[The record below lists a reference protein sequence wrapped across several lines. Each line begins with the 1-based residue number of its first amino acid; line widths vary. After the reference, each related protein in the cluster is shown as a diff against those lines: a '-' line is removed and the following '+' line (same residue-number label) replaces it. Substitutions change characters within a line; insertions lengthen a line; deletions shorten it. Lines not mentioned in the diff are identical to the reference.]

1 MHLMYFLLGGRVK
14 QMLLSSDQ
22 INRSRWIK
30 TVKRLT
36 GFCFDPAAGN
46 NNCNSNA
53 ICGSGSVSCSAST
66 AATVVKPNN
75 NNCSSS
81 AVNNHKEFYCWQQA
95 HQVRHGV
102 QNNFILCFAET
113 VPCVCLQWWSLSDG
127 SKIFILLPLILS
139 WCHLLTHP
147 KPATWAAMKQCNS
160 CNSNRC
166 NSNSCNCNSCPH
178 SWPPHHIRFQPALYP
193 SRQSLSQHHNP
204 QLVKVL
210 WNDV

>member
-1 MHLMYFLLGGRVK
+1 MRLMNFLLGGRVK

-113 VPCVCLQWWSLSDG
+113 VPCVCVYNGDHFQMVPKYLYFYLWSSADATCSRTPSQLLGRQWSNATAATATAATATAATATAAHTLDLLITSGFSLR
-127 SKIFILLPLILS
+127 
-139 WCHLLTHP
+139 CTHP
-147 KPATWAAMKQCNS
+147 VSLFLNTATHNS
-160 CNSNRC
+160 
-166 NSNSCNCNSCPH
+166 
-178 SWPPHHIRFQPALYP
+178 W
-193 SRQSLSQHHNP
+193 
-204 QLVKVL
+204 
-210 WNDV
+210 